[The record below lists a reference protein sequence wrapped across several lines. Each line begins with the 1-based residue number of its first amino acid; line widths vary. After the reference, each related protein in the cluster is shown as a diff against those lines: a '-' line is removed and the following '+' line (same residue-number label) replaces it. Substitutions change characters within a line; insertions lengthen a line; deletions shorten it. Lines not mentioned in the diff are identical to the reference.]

1 MARILVVGCGAIG
14 GLVAARLTEHHGAE
28 HTIEA
33 LTTNDAIANAIEAQG
48 LRTTGVEGDASTPVR
63 CVRAPSGSYDF
74 VLLSTQPPQ
83 VEAAARDVVA
93 HLAES
98 GAMVCF
104 QNGLVEE
111 RVAKIVGNERVLGGV
126 IAWGAS
132 MKEPGV
138 VERTSHGGFAI
149 GRFDGV
155 EDPRLMQ
162 LATLLEP
169 IGPVDVENDL
179 AGARWSKLAIN
190 CAISTLGTIGGDR
203 LGALMKH
210 RVVRRLA
217 LEIMTET
224 VHVAR
229 AEDVKLRKVSGT
241 LDLDWLALRPEERRG
256 GSPSLV
262 AKHSLL
268 LAVGAR
274 YRKLRSSM
282 LYAIERGR
290 EPAVDFLNGEVVTRG
305 ARHGIA
311 TPVNAEAQRTVHAI
325 ARGEHRPSMDTLRDF
340 AARVL

>member
-14 GLVAARLTEHHGAE
+14 GLVAARLTEHHGAD

-33 LTTNDAIANAIEAQG
+33 LTTNDTIAQAVEAHG
-48 LRTTGVEGDASTPVR
+48 LRTFGVEGETTTPVR
-63 CVRAPSGSYDF
+63 CVREASGRYDF
-74 VLLSTQPPQ
+74 VLLATQPPQ
-83 VEAAARDVVA
+83 VEDATRGVAAF
-93 HLAES
+93 LADE

-111 RVAKIVGNERVLGGV
+111 RVAAIVGNERVLGGV

-132 MKEPGV
+132 MKEPGLI
-138 VERTSHGGFAI
+138 ERTSHGGFAI
-149 GRFDGV
+149 GRFDGQD
-155 EDPRLMQ
+155 DPRLLE

-169 IGPVDVENDL
+169 IGPVDVEKDL

-241 LDLDWLALRPEERRG
+241 LDLDWIALRPEERRG

-325 ARGEHRPSMDTLRDF
+325 ARGEHPPSMDTLREL

>member
-28 HTIEA
+28 HEVEA
-33 LTTNDAIANAIEAQG
+33 LTTNDSIADAITRDG
-48 LRTTGVEGDASTPVR
+48 LRVVGVEGESVAS
-63 CVRAPSGSYDF
+63 VRAVRSPSGTYDF
-74 VLLSTQPPQ
+74 VLLATQPPQ
-83 VEAAARDVVA
+83 VEAAARDVVD
-93 HLAES
+93 HLAGD

-111 RVAKIVGNERVLGGV
+111 RIAPIAGSERVLGGV

-132 MKEPGV
+132 MQAPGV
-138 VERTSHGGFAI
+138 VERTSHGGFAL
-149 GRFDGV
+149 GRFAG
-155 EDPRLMQ
+155 EDDTRLRE
-162 LATLLEP
+162 LATLLEV
-169 IGPVDVENDL
+169 IGPVDVEPDL

-217 LEIMTET
+217 LELMTET
-224 VHVAR
+224 VEVAR
-229 AEDVKLRKVSGT
+229 AEGVKLRKVSGT

-256 GSPSLV
+256 GSASLV

-305 ARHGIA
+305 EKHGLP
-311 TPVNAEAQRTVHAI
+311 TPVSAEAQRTVHAI
-325 ARGEHRPSMDTLRDF
+325 ARGEHAPSMETLREL

>member
-1 MARILVVGCGAIG
+1 MARILIVGCGAIG
-14 GLVAARLTEHHGAE
+14 GLVAARLTEHHGAD

-33 LTTNDAIANAIEAQG
+33 LTTNDTIAQAIESRG
-48 LRTTGVEGDASTPVR
+48 LRTFGVEGETTTPVC
-63 CVRAPSGSYDF
+63 CVREPMGKYDF
-74 VLLSTQPPQ
+74 VLLATQPPQ
-83 VEAAARDVVA
+83 VEDAARGVA
-93 HLAES
+93 AFLADE

-111 RVAKIVGNERVLGGV
+111 RVAAIVGNERVLGGV

-138 VERTSHGGFAI
+138 IERTSHGGFAI
-149 GRFDGV
+149 GRFDGQ
-155 EDPRLMQ
+155 EDPRSLE

-169 IGPVDVENDL
+169 IGPVDVERDL

-241 LDLDWLALRPEERRG
+241 LDLDWIALRPEERRG

-325 ARGEHRPSMDTLRDF
+325 ARGEQPSSMDTLREL